1 MCRKGCFLMCGHSS
15 VRARPPL
22 GCHVTLVCGYIHLP
36 SEAARSPGARSAA
49 TRPRHGHVVA
59 ARHPATPHLDQWSSI
74 HPSHGR
80 SATHCRSLGRHWHE
94 PVRPPLRG
102 AYRAAFGSSVCWAA
116 HLCERCYCDSSFP
129 SRISAS
135 CARGQLCVHR
145 ACLFLVRCLRTLISF
160 TCCRITYWGITCC
173 RLKCGRLAVSS
184 RAVSSCAVASCRVLL
199 HAIGCCTVASCAVAM
214 HLFYR
219 LGFLVA
225 RHAPHFL
232 VAGNA
237 ILFHKTLMSQLI
249 LVNQYLVGYCHLQGG
264 MVCDDAQ
271 PLCV

>member
-1 MCRKGCFLMCGHSS
+1 M
-15 VRARPPL
+15 RARPPL
-22 GCHVTLVCGYIHLP
+22 GCHVTLVCCYIHLP
-36 SEAARSPGARSAA
+36 SEATRGPGARSAA
-49 TRPRHGHVVA
+49 TRPRHGHVTA
-59 ARHPATPHLDQWSSI
+59 ARHPATPYLDQWSSI
-74 HPSHGR
+74 YPSHGR
-80 SATHCRSLGRHWHE
+80 SATHCRSQGRHWHE

-102 AYRAAFGSSVCWAA
+102 AYRAALGSSVRWAA

-160 TCCRITYWGITCC
+160 TCCRITHWGVTCC

-199 HAIGCCTVASCAVAM
+199 HAIGCCTVTSCAVAM

-237 ILFHKTLMSQLI
+237 ILFHKTLMPQLI
-249 LVNQYLVGYCHLQGG
+249 LVNQYLVGDCHLQGG

>member
-1 MCRKGCFLMCGHSS
+1 MSYEHRRPPECACPPTARLPCHARVLLHPLAVRSNPRPRRPLSCHAAAPWARTGSASCPRSLPSCRWSS
-15 VRARPPL
+15 VR
-22 GCHVTLVCGYIHLP
+22 
-36 SEAARSPGARSAA
+36 
-49 TRPRHGHVVA
+49 
-59 ARHPATPHLDQWSSI
+59 
-74 HPSHGR
+74 
-80 SATHCRSLGRHWHE
+80 
-94 PVRPPLRG
+94 
-102 AYRAAFGSSVCWAA
+102 WAA
-116 HLCERCYCDSSFP
+116 HLCEGCYCDSSFP

-184 RAVSSCAVASCRVLL
+184 RAVSSCAVASCRVPL
-199 HAIGCCTVASCAVAM
+199 HAIGCCTVTSCAVAM

-219 LGFLVA
+219 LCFLVA

-237 ILFHKTLMSQLI
+237 ILFHNTLMSQLI
-249 LVNQYLVGYCHLQGG
+249 LVNVGDCHLQGG

>member
-1 MCRKGCFLMCGHSS
+1 M
-15 VRARPPL
+15 
-22 GCHVTLVCGYIHLP
+22 
-36 SEAARSPGARSAA
+36 SPN
-49 TRPRHGHVVA
+49 T
-59 ARHPATPHLDQWSSI
+59 SI

-80 SATHCRSLGRHWHE
+80 SATHCRSQGRHWHE

-102 AYRAAFGSSVCWAA
+102 AYRAAVGSSVRWAA

-225 RHAPHFL
+225 TRAAFLGCRECDLIPHNTHATTHTSQPIPRRVLPF
-232 VAGNA
+232 AGWHG
-237 ILFHKTLMSQLI
+237 LR
-249 LVNQYLVGYCHLQGG
+249 
-264 MVCDDAQ
+264 
-271 PLCV
+271 